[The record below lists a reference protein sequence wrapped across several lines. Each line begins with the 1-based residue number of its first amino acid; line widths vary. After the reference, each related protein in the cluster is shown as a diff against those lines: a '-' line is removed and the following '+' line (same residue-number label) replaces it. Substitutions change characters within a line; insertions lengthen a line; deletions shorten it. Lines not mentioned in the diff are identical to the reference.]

1 MRKQIQVVG
10 AVILEDGKVLCAQ
23 RGPAGSLGGKWE
35 FPGGKIEP
43 NESPRQ
49 ALEREIDE
57 ELMCQIQV
65 DEEVTTTT
73 YEYDFATIILTTFF
87 CKLLGG
93 KPQLTEHSAVT
104 WLPPE
109 KLHELDWAPADIP
122 AVELVQEQLAA

>member
-1 MRKQIQVVG
+1 MVG

>member
-1 MRKQIQVVG
+1 MVG

-23 RGPAGSLGGKWE
+23 RGPDGSLGGKWE

-57 ELMCQIQV
+57 ELMCQIRV

-93 KPQLTEHSAVT
+93 KPQLTEHSAVK

-109 KLHELDWAPADIP
+109 KLHELVWAPADIP